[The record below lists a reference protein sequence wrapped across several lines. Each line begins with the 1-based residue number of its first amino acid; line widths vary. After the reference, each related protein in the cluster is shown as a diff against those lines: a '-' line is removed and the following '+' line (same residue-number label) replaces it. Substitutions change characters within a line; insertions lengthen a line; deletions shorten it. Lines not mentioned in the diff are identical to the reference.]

1 MFFSI
6 VKWVLISL
14 TLIFLVH
21 HLYMFLMNTLTVP
34 KIKDLVNKPN
44 QQYKDLYSTMGGS
57 APQTP
62 LNETRSPLNTIGGQ
76 GGSPLNTMGGQGGDP
91 PLTDELSSFLS
102 DLKKKNAPSAG
113 PGSLGPG
120 SLGPGSLGPNT
131 DKFPSTLLGSPS
143 GEMGYSMF

>member
-44 QQYKDLYSTMGGS
+44 QQYKDLYQTLGGS

-62 LNETRSPLNTIGGQ
+62 LNETRSH
-76 GGSPLNTMGGQGGDP
+76 LNTMGGQGGDP

-102 DLKKKNAPSAG
+102 DLKKKNGPSASVG

-120 SLGPGSLGPNT
+120 SLGPSVAGPNT

-143 GEMGYSMF
+143 GEMGYSMY